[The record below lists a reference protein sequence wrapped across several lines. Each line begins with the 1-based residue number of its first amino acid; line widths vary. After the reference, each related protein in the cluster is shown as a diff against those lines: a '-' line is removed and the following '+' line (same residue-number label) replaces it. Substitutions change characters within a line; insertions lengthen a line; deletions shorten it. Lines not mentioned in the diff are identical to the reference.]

1 MNYDAQCP
9 RYLCFVDSV
18 DDIKLETLKSKGL
31 FNLIIR
37 KHSESIELDFRYKE
51 DLGKTGILSI
61 IENGEVQMVEDDF
74 SSLSSS
80 EILFKTNDL
89 IKEERYWECHN
100 YLEELWKRY
109 SGHKK
114 GMVHDLIGI
123 IVSQIKAQMDQWEV
137 GKRVYERSYKALK
150 VHTVP
155 ALSLQ
160 LPSEF
165 RYPLKISLD
174 VISSSLED

>member
-1 MNYDAQCP
+1 MNCDVQCP

-18 DDIKLETLKSKGL
+18 DDIKLHTLKSKGV

-37 KHSESIELDFRYKE
+37 KHSESIELDFRYKGN
-51 DLGKTGILSI
+51 LGKSGILSI
-61 IENGEVQMVEDDF
+61 IENGELLMIEDDF

-80 EILFKTNDL
+80 EILIKTNDL

-100 YLEELWKRY
+100 YLEELWKRN

-114 GMVHDLIGI
+114 EMIHDLIGI

-137 GKRVYERSYKALK
+137 GKSVYKRSYKALK

-155 ALSLQ
+155 ALSMQ

-165 RYPLKISLD
+165 RYPLKISID
-174 VISSSLED
+174 VISSYLED